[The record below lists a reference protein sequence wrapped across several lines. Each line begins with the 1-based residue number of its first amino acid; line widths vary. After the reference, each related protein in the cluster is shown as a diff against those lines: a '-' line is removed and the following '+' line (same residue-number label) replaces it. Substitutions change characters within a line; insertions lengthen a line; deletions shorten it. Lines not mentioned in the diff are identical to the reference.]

1 MFTKGNLCQD
11 VFRVGKILT
20 LVLTLFFCVS
30 CTRNYCPSYS
40 STSYNRNFHYAP
52 EKHLTYK
59 PVKVNDPLRNR
70 HGNRCRTFL
79 QSSNRLAELELS
91 VTRKEQFLSVI
102 DLYKAV
108 EEGRE

>member
-20 LVLTLFFCVS
+20 LVLIWSLCVN

-59 PVKVNDPLRNR
+59 PVKVHEFKPVRVSKSDKKARASY
-70 HGNRCRTFL
+70 T
-79 QSSNRLAELELS
+79 RLH
-91 VTRKEQFLSVI
+91 
-102 DLYKAV
+102 
-108 EEGRE
+108 

>member
-1 MFTKGNLCQD
+1 MTTMFTKGNLCQD

-59 PVKVNDPLRNR
+59 PVKVHEFKTLKVNKYDKKSRAGL
-70 HGNRCRTFL
+70 T
-79 QSSNRLAELELS
+79 RLH
-91 VTRKEQFLSVI
+91 
-102 DLYKAV
+102 
-108 EEGRE
+108 